1 MRTSLILGPPRA
13 VMRRCASTRCCTF
26 WSAYSALRLPMRLQA
41 SSNIGG
47 LGGQTERIFRR
58 SRLWQEAS
66 NRFAFER
73 QAPEGGCTP
82 IIAPYNDGGPD
93 DVEAC
98 EQQVRQCSDAG
109 KVPTSA
115 VGEFG

>member
-1 MRTSLILGPPRA
+1 
-13 VMRRCASTRCCTF
+13 
-26 WSAYSALRLPMRLQA
+26 LPMRLQA

-82 IIAPYNDGGPD
+82 II
-93 DVEAC
+93 
-98 EQQVRQCSDAG
+98 
-109 KVPTSA
+109 VP
-115 VGEFG
+115 